1 MKNYSSLLIGGK
13 QFSSRLM
20 VGTGKYKSTQDM
32 VESLS
37 NSETEIITVAV
48 RRIKNDQ
55 TGENLIEK
63 INWKKYWMLPNT
75 AGCVNSDEAVR
86 IAILGRELAKLSG
99 QEENNFVKLEVIPD
113 KKYLLPDPIETLKA
127 AEILIKK
134 GFAVLPYINS
144 DPILA
149 KRLEEIGCATVMPL
163 GSPIGSGQGLLNL
176 SNIGIIIENA
186 KVPVIIDAGIGV
198 PSEASQAMELGAD
211 GVLINSAIAQAENP
225 PLMAQAINYGVKA
238 GRQAFLAGRI
248 KKQDFAVASS
258 PENNISNTL
267 NWAMFNNDGKNL
279 LFDFIYRI
287 KKEDLKLFTMF
298 FRKLEAHCS
307 NLINILWIY

>member
-1 MKNYSSLLIGGK
+1 MENDSSLVIGGK
-13 QFSSRLM
+13 KFSSRLM
-20 VGTGKYKSTQDM
+20 VGTGKYKSSEDM
-32 VESLS
+32 LASLS
-37 NSETEIITVAV
+37 KSETEIITVAV

-55 TGENLIEK
+55 TGENLLEK
-63 INWKKYWMLPNT
+63 INWGKFWMLPNT
-75 AGCVNSDEAVR
+75 AGCLNADEAVR

-127 AEILIKK
+127 AEVLIKK
-134 GFAVLPYINS
+134 GFAVLPYINA

-176 SNIGIIIENA
+176 SNIRIIIENA

-258 PENNISNTL
+258 PEKNIS
-267 NWAMFNNDGKNL
+267 
-279 LFDFIYRI
+279 I
-287 KKEDLKLFTMF
+287 
-298 FRKLEAHCS
+298 
-307 NLINILWIY
+307 

>member
-1 MKNYSSLLIGGK
+1 MKNFLSLQIGGK

-20 VGTGKYKSTQDM
+20 VGTGKYKTTEDM
-32 VESLS
+32 IKSLS
-37 NSETEIITVAV
+37 KSETEIITVAV
-48 RRIKNDQ
+48 RRIKNNQ
-55 TGENLIEK
+55 LGENLLEK

-75 AGCVNSDEAVR
+75 AGCKNAEEAVR

-134 GFAVLPYINS
+134 DFTVLPYINA

-149 KRLEEIGCATVMPL
+149 KRLEEVGCATVMPL

-176 SNIGIIIENA
+176 SNISIIIENA

-211 GVLINSAIAQAENP
+211 GVLINSAIALAENP
-225 PLMAQAINYGVKA
+225 SLMAQAINYGVKA
-238 GRQAFLAGRI
+238 GRQAFLSGRI

-258 PENNISNTL
+258 PEKNIS
-267 NWAMFNNDGKNL
+267 M
-279 LFDFIYRI
+279 
-287 KKEDLKLFTMF
+287 
-298 FRKLEAHCS
+298 
-307 NLINILWIY
+307 

>member
-1 MKNYSSLLIGGK
+1 MNNSSSLVIGRK

-20 VGTGKYKSTQDM
+20 LGTGKYKSTKDM
-32 VESLS
+32 VESLEK
-37 NSETEIITVAV
+37 SETEIITVAV

-55 TGENLIEK
+55 TGQNLLEK

-75 AGCVNSDEAVR
+75 AGCANADEAIR

-99 QEENNFVKLEVIPD
+99 QEENNFVKLEVIPE

-127 AEILIKK
+127 AEVLIKK
-134 GFAVLPYINS
+134 GFAVLPYINA

-149 KRLEEIGCATVMPL
+149 KRLEEIGCSTVMPL

-176 SNIGIIIENA
+176 SNIEIIIENA

-211 GVLINSAIAQAENP
+211 GVLINTAIAQANNP
-225 PLMAQAINYGVKA
+225 PQMAQAINYGVKA

-248 KKQDFAVASS
+248 KKQIYAQASS
-258 PENNISNTL
+258 PEKNIP
-267 NWAMFNNDGKNL
+267 
-279 LFDFIYRI
+279 I
-287 KKEDLKLFTMF
+287 
-298 FRKLEAHCS
+298 
-307 NLINILWIY
+307 